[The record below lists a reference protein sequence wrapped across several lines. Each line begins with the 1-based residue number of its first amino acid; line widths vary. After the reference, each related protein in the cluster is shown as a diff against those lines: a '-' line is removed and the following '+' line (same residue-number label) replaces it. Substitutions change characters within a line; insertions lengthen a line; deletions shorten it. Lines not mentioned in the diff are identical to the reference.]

1 MKNTYLL
8 HKYTESPGLRKPGA
22 PKARGSESPG
32 LTTGANV
39 LCLFGDVRNEQEE
52 NRVVGY
58 RMLYP
63 FTLTLGDPNDDGTI
77 PIQYSRFCPFSPI
90 EEHRLGGEHI
100 ISVVYPDN
108 GILDNY
114 VAKLK
119 EFGLEEE
126 QLFFEENTDGS
137 QHS

>member
-1 MKNTYLL
+1 M
-8 HKYTESPGLRKPGA
+8 TEA
-22 PKARGSESPG
+22 PLKTNHNIRIVN

-39 LCLFGDVRNEQEE
+39 LCIFGDVRSEEEE

-63 FTLTLGDPNDDGTI
+63 FVLSLGEANDDGTV

-126 QLFFEENTDGS
+126 QLFFEENTDGDNS
-137 QHS
+137 EPAETGE